1 MMRKHESSGMPALIR
16 LFFDI
21 AMHRRGPQDVPAQQ
35 GAFLFAL
42 AAYLV
47 AGGAVLWPTASGTR
61 EMFGQLMLDLVLMV
75 AVCAALL
82 ALTGRAARL
91 GQTLAALF
99 GTGALLSAAALPFV
113 WLLAVTLGGAE
124 PMPETIPP
132 AAALSSIALF
142 GLLLASLLV
151 TGHILRHALDW
162 SYAVGVL
169 AATAY
174 FAGSTFIFRS
184 VFPVS

>member
-1 MMRKHESSGMPALIR
+1 MMRNHETSGMPTLIR
-16 LFFDI
+16 LFLDI
-21 AMHRRGPQDVPAQQ
+21 AMHRRGPQDVPAER
-35 GAFLFAL
+35 GVFVFAL

-47 AGGAVLWPTASGTR
+47 AGGAALWPSAAGTR
-61 EMFGQLMLDLVLMV
+61 EVFGQLMLDLVLMV
-75 AVCAALL
+75 TVCAALL

-113 WLLAVTLGGAE
+113 WLLAITMGDGVT
-124 PMPETIPP
+124 MPETIPP

-151 TGHILRHALDW
+151 TGHILRQALDW
-162 SYAVGVL
+162 SYAGGVL

-174 FAGSTFIFRS
+174 FAFSTFVFRS
-184 VFPVS
+184 VYPVT

>member
-1 MMRKHESSGMPALIR
+1 MRNHETSGMPTLIR
-16 LFFDI
+16 LFLDI
-21 AMHRRGPQDVPAQQ
+21 AMHRRGPQDVPAER
-35 GAFLFAL
+35 GVFVFAL

-47 AGGAVLWPTASGTR
+47 AGGAALWPSAAGTR
-61 EMFGQLMLDLVLMV
+61 EVFGQLMLDLVLMV
-75 AVCAALL
+75 TVCAALL

-99 GTGALLSAAALPFV
+99 GTGALLSVAALPFV
-113 WLLAVTLGGAE
+113 WLLAITMGDGVT
-124 PMPETIPP
+124 MPETIPP

-151 TGHILRHALDW
+151 TGHILRQALDW
-162 SYAVGVL
+162 SYAGGVL

-174 FAGSTFIFRS
+174 FAFSTFVFRS
-184 VFPVS
+184 VYPVT

>member
-1 MMRKHESSGMPALIR
+1 MIRNHESRDAPAVIR
-16 LFFDI
+16 FFLDI
-21 AMHRRGPQDVPAQQ
+21 AMHRKGPQDVPARQ
-35 GAFLFAL
+35 GVFLLAL

-47 AGGAVLWPTASGTR
+47 AGGLVLWPTAGGLR
-61 EMFGQLMLDLVLMV
+61 QLLGQLGADLVLMV

-82 ALTGRAARL
+82 ALTGRTARL

-113 WLLAVTLGGAE
+113 WLLAATLGDAE
-124 PMPETIPP
+124 AMPETIPP

-162 SYAVGVL
+162 SYAGGVL

-174 FAGSTFIFRS
+174 FALSTFVFRS
-184 VFPVS
+184 LFPVS

>member
-1 MMRKHESSGMPALIR
+1 MMRNHEHRGLPTVIR
-16 LFFDI
+16 LFLDI
-21 AMHRRGPQDVPAQQ
+21 AMHRKGPQDVPAER
-35 GAFLFAL
+35 GVFVFAL
-42 AAYLV
+42 AAYLL
-47 AGGAVLWPTASGTR
+47 AGAAALWPTASGTR
-61 EMFGQLMLDLVLMV
+61 EVFGQLMLDLVLMV

-82 ALTGRAARL
+82 ALTGRAVRL

-113 WLLAVTLGGAE
+113 WLLAATLGGVE
-124 PMPETIPP
+124 TMPETIPP

-162 SYAVGVL
+162 SYAGGVM

-174 FAGSTFIFRS
+174 FALSTFIFRS

>member
-1 MMRKHESSGMPALIR
+1 MMRNHEQRGLPAVIR

-21 AMHRRGPQDVPAQQ
+21 AMHRKGPQDVPAAR
-35 GAFLFAL
+35 GVFMFAL
-42 AAYLV
+42 GAYLL
-47 AGGAVLWPTASGTR
+47 AGAAALWPTASGTR
-61 EMFGQLMLDLVLMV
+61 EVFGQLMLDLVLMV
-75 AVCAALL
+75 VVCAALL
-82 ALTGRAARL
+82 TLTGRAARL

-99 GTGALLSAAALPFV
+99 GTGALLSAAAVPFV
-113 WLLAVTLGGAE
+113 WLLAATLGGVE
-124 PMPETIPP
+124 TMPESIPP

-162 SYAVGVL
+162 SYAGGVM

-174 FAGSTFIFRS
+174 FALSTFVFRS

>member
-1 MMRKHESSGMPALIR
+1 MMRNHDSSGTPALIR
-16 LFFDI
+16 LFLDI
-21 AMHRRGPQDVPAQQ
+21 AMHRRGPQDVPA
-35 GAFLFAL
+35 ARSAYMSAL

-47 AGGAVLWPTASGTR
+47 TGGAALWPAASGAR
-61 EMFGQLMLDLVLMV
+61 EVFGQLMLDLVLMV

-82 ALTGRAARL
+82 ALSGRAARL

-113 WLLAVTLGGAE
+113 WLLALTMGDGAAI
-124 PMPETIPP
+124 PETIPP

-162 SYAVGVL
+162 SYAGGVL

-174 FAGSTFIFRS
+174 FAFSTFVFRS
-184 VFPVS
+184 VYPVS

>member
-1 MMRKHESSGMPALIR
+1 MMRNHETSGMPTLIR
-16 LFFDI
+16 LFLDI
-21 AMHRRGPQDVPAQQ
+21 AMHRRGPQDVPAER
-35 GAFLFAL
+35 GVFVFAL

-47 AGGAVLWPTASGTR
+47 AGGAALWPSAAGTR
-61 EMFGQLMLDLVLMV
+61 EVFGQLMLDLVLLV

-99 GTGALLSAAALPFV
+99 GTGALLSVAALPFV
-113 WLLAVTLGGAE
+113 WLLAITMGDGVT
-124 PMPETIPP
+124 MPETIPP

-151 TGHILRHALDW
+151 TGHILRQALDW
-162 SYAVGVL
+162 SYAGGVL

-174 FAGSTFIFRS
+174 FAFSTFVFRS
-184 VFPVS
+184 VYPVT

>member
-1 MMRKHESSGMPALIR
+1 MMRNHETRGTPAMIR

-21 AMHRRGPQDVPAQQ
+21 AMHRKGPQDVPAER
-35 GAFLFAL
+35 GVFVFAL

-47 AGGAVLWPTASGTR
+47 AGGAVLWPSASGAR
-61 EMFGQLMLDLVLMV
+61 EMFGQLMLDLVVLV
-75 AVCAALL
+75 VVSAALL
-82 ALTGRAARL
+82 AFTGHAARL

-113 WLLAVTLGGAE
+113 WVLASILGDGAAI
-124 PMPETIPP
+124 PETIPT

-151 TGHILRHALDW
+151 TGHILRHALEW
-162 SYAVGVL
+162 SYPAGVL

-174 FAGSTFIFRS
+174 FAFSTFVFRS